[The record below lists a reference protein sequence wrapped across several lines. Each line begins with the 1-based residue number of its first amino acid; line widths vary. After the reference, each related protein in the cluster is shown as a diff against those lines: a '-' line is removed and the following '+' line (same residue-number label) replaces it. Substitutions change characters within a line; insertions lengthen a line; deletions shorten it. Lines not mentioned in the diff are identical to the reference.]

1 MLEDYDHSILEFEWD
16 QEKSKSNLAKHG
28 FDFEDASQI
37 FYGPILVHQSNR
49 KSEERWIAIGCLQ
62 NKPVAVVFTKRAE
75 VIRII
80 SARRARKNEER
91 EYRKAQVGRSA
102 EGKD

>member
-1 MLEDYDHSILEFEWD
+1 MLEDYDPSILAFEWD
-16 QEKSKSNLAKHG
+16 PEKSESNLIKHG

-37 FYGPILVHQSNR
+37 FYGPILVRQSDRENE
-49 KSEERWIAIGCLQ
+49 KRWIAVGCLE
-62 NKPVAVVFTKRAE
+62 NKPIAVVFTTRAG

-91 EYRKAQVGRSA
+91 EYRKAQVGRSP
-102 EGKD
+102 EG

>member
-1 MLEDYDHSILEFEWD
+1 MLEDDDHSNLEFEWD
-16 QEKSKSNLAKHG
+16 QAKSKSNLAKHG

-49 KSEERWIAIGCLQ
+49 ENEERWIAIGRLQ
-62 NKPVAVVFTKRAE
+62 NKLVTVVFAKRAE

-91 EYRKAQVGRSA
+91 EYRKAQVGRPS
-102 EGKD
+102 ERQD

>member
-1 MLEDYDHSILEFEWD
+1 MLEDYDHSILEFEWNP
-16 QEKSKSNLAKHG
+16 EKSESNLAKHG

-37 FYGPILVHQSNR
+37 FYGPVLVRQSDRENE
-49 KSEERWIAIGCLQ
+49 KRWIAIGCLQ
-62 NKPVAVVFTKRAE
+62 NKSIAVVVARRTE

-91 EYRKAQVGRSA
+91 EYRKAQVGRSP